1 MIYHFHCKYKVLI
14 SSVGRKVVQQ
24 SIAVACE
31 NLIESLN
38 LATHKE
44 MYNNCISFPN
54 VQCMVLHEYIQVEY
68 VHASQAQV
76 PYKILKN
83 KVTIIPLAIWAYCY
97 FSLAQVP

>member
-38 LATHKE
+38 LAT
-44 MYNNCISFPN
+44 
-54 VQCMVLHEYIQVEY
+54 
-68 VHASQAQV
+68 
-76 PYKILKN
+76 
-83 KVTIIPLAIWAYCY
+83 
-97 FSLAQVP
+97 